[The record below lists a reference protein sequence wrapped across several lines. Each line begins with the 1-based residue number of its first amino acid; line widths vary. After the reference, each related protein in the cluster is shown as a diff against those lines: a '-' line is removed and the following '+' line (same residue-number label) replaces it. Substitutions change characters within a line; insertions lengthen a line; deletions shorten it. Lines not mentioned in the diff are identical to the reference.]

1 MEKQVICYIQAFDC
15 EDTIEAAMQSVLEQT
30 YTNWRC
36 FVLSNGNENT
46 AKMPNRTFDVI
57 KSFAVK
63 DSRFVVLNKR
73 KNNMYVYIPML
84 YALANRFPDR
94 YICSLDA
101 DDAYQN
107 DFFERGVA
115 FAEAH
120 NLDIVACGTE
130 IILKEDS
137 KSKDGILVRKREV
150 NENQII
156 KAQDFTR
163 LFPMYKPFF
172 NEMWGKMYRT
182 ELFGEQHNW
191 NYAEKH
197 FFRRFLPDT
206 LFTIDNLSRSSAI
219 GILSGVS
226 HKFYQYQHRNATN
239 ATAIVNLI
247 SVTDWASAAWNR
259 YSLYDTYR
267 RVLQFLGAHG
277 KVGPEV
283 YEYMQAVLFGWFGDF
298 YFRTLLP
305 MNNYAHFVKWASRLI
320 FHPKF
325 DELMR
330 YRDSGKYDNLRNYEK
345 RREFCELLYNTAVCQ
360 MAIRNSA
367 FQFRLGTNL
376 VDRPGSLLTRRSI
389 DRIAQKLENTMW
401 IISEMQ
407 KKGK

>member
-1 MEKQVICYIQAFDC
+1 MGKQVICYIQAFDC

-30 YTNWRC
+30 YKNWRC

-46 AKMPNRTFDVI
+46 AKTPNRTFDVL
-57 KSFAVK
+57 KSFAEK

-73 KNNMYVYIPML
+73 KNNVYIYIPML
-84 YALANRFPDR
+84 YALANRFQDR

-120 NLDIVACGTE
+120 DLDIVACGTE
-130 IILKEDS
+130 IILKEDA
-137 KSKDGILVRKREV
+137 KSKDGVLVRKRAV
-150 NENQII
+150 DKNQII

-172 NEMWGKMYRT
+172 NEMWGKIYRT
-182 ELFGEQHNW
+182 ELFGQQYNW

-226 HKFYQYQHRNATN
+226 HKFYQYRYRKADN

-247 SVTDWASAAWNR
+247 SATDWATAARNR
-259 YSLYDTYR
+259 YSLYDTYG
-267 RVLQFLGAHG
+267 RVLQFLSAHG
-277 KVGPEV
+277 KVGSEV

-298 YFRTLLP
+298 YSRTLLP
-305 MNNYAHFVKWASRLI
+305 MHNDSQFAKWASSLV

-325 DELMR
+325 DELMH
-330 YRDSGKYDNLRNYEK
+330 YQDSGKYDNLRNYER

-360 MAIRNSA
+360 KAIRNSG
-367 FQFRLGTNL
+367 FQFRIGANL
-376 VDRPGSLLTRRSI
+376 VDRPGSLVTQRKINRVV
-389 DRIAQKLENTMW
+389 QKLENTMQV
-401 IISEMQ
+401 ISEMQ
-407 KKGK
+407 KRGE

>member
-1 MEKQVICYIQAFDC
+1 MGKQVICYIQAFDC

-30 YTNWRC
+30 YKNWRC

-46 AKMPNRTFDVI
+46 AKTPNRTFEVI
-57 KSFAVK
+57 KSFAAK
-63 DSRFVVLNKR
+63 DSRFIVLNKR
-73 KNNMYVYIPML
+73 KNNMYVYIPMV
-84 YALANRFPDR
+84 YALAKRFPNR

-101 DDAYQN
+101 DDTYQN

-115 FAEAH
+115 FAEAN

-137 KSKDGILVRKREV
+137 KSKDGILIRKRKV
-150 NENQII
+150 DENQII
-156 KAQDFTR
+156 NAQDFTR
-163 LFPMYKPFF
+163 LFPIYKPFF

-226 HKFYQYQHRNATN
+226 HKFYQYQHRKATN

-247 SVTDWASAAWNR
+247 SVTDRATVVRNR
-259 YSLYDTYR
+259 YSLYDTYER
-267 RVLQFLGAHG
+267 ILQFLSAHG
-277 KVGPEV
+277 KIGPEV

-298 YFRTLLP
+298 YSRTLLP
-305 MNNYAHFVKWASRLI
+305 MHNDAHFAKWASSLI

-325 DELMR
+325 DELMC
-330 YRDSGKYDNLRNYEK
+330 YQDSGKYDNLRNYKK
-345 RREFCELLYNTAVCQ
+345 RREFCELLYNTTVCQ
-360 MAIRNSA
+360 MAIRNSG
-367 FQFRLGTNL
+367 FQFRIGANL
-376 VDRPGSLLTRRSI
+376 VDREGTLVTRRKI
-389 DRIAQKLENTMW
+389 NQIAQKLENTMR
-401 IISEMQ
+401 IILRMQ
-407 KKGK
+407 KIGK